1 MSERQKYVDTIKA
14 KIDEWSNNINDV
26 EKQADKA
33 SSDLN
38 EEYKEQIVILKKQR
52 DEALVRLKEIQNT
65 TDGAWLEVKKGSEA
79 AWGNISH
86 AFSSAKDKLFD
97 KTGSK

>member
-1 MSERQKYVDTIKA
+1 V
-14 KIDEWSNNINDV
+14 
-26 EKQADKA
+26 
-33 SSDLN
+33 
-38 EEYKEQIVILKKQR
+38 
-52 DEALVRLKEIQNT
+52 QNT
-65 TDGAWLEVKKGSEA
+65 TDSAWQEAKKGSEA

>member
-33 SSDLN
+33 SADLN

-52 DEALVRLKEIQNT
+52 NEALVKLKEVQNT
-65 TDGAWLEVKKGSEA
+65 TDSAWLEVKKGSEA

-86 AFSSAKDKLFD
+86 AFGSAKDKLFD